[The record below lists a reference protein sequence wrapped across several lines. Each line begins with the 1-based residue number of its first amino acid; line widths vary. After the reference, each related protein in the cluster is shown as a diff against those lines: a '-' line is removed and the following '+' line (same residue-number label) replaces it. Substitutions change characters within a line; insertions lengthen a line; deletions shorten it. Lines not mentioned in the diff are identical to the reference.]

1 MKLPVLAMLSPAL
14 LLAADFPAPN
24 ELPKQ
29 LNLPDPL
36 VTRQGPRVMSGD
48 QWEELRKPELRA
60 LFEQYMYGRWPSGAG
75 WKSNTLLFEEKKALN
90 GTATVRE
97 FAVDVGLDTPVHLLV
112 VTPNGKKGPSPCFLG
127 LNFYGN
133 HAILD
138 LPGIALPKGWVRANR
153 DGTGGNSAREADR
166 GKETDVW
173 NVATAIQRGYA
184 VATFYQGDL
193 VPDEPNLAKAAL
205 EKLDPSP
212 DFETPQDAKKWEGA
226 GTATIAAWAWGFS
239 QMLNALEK
247 LPEIDAKRVATVGHS
262 RNGKTALLAA
272 AFDKRFAMAIP
283 SQAGSG
289 GTGPS
294 RVAPALAEIKSN
306 GRPTA
311 ETVAVITK
319 SFPHW
324 FCKNFSAFAE
334 DLDRLPFDQHCLIAL
349 CAPRPVL
356 VSNATEDLWANPTGQ
371 FDMLRG
377 AAPVYQ
383 LYFPDSLGAEKMPEV
398 GQLMKSR
405 LGYFIRPGKHSMTA
419 VDWAAWLDYADQWLK

>member
-1 MKLPVLAMLSPAL
+1 MKLPVIAMLSPAL
-14 LLAADFPAPN
+14 LLATEFPAPN
-24 ELPKQ
+24 SLPVQ
-29 LNLPDPL
+29 QGLPDPL
-36 VTRQGPRVMSGD
+36 VARDGAKITSRE
-48 QWEELRKPELRA
+48 QWEKVRKPELRA

-75 WKSNTLLFEEKKALN
+75 WTGQKLLFENKAAL
-90 GTATVRE
+90 GGAATVRE
-97 FAVDVGLDTPVHLLV
+97 FAVDVGLDSPVQLLV
-112 VTPNGKKGPSPCFLG
+112 ATPNGKSGPVPCFLG

-133 HAILD
+133 HAVLGLD
-138 LPGIALPKGWVRANR
+138 GIALPTGWVRASR
-153 DGTGGNSAREADR
+153 DGSGGNRARAEDR
-166 GKETDVW
+166 GRETDAW
-173 NVATAIQRGYA
+173 NVAMAIQRGYA

-193 VPDEPNLAKAAL
+193 VPDEPKLAESAL
-205 EKLDPSP
+205 LKLDPPKASG
-212 DFETPQDAKKWEGA
+212 EGRGDAA
-226 GTATIAAWAWGFS
+226 TATIAAWAWGFS

-247 LPEIDAKRVATVGHS
+247 LPEIDAKRVVTVGHS

-272 AFDKRFAMAIP
+272 AFDDRFAMAIP

-294 RVAPALAEIKSN
+294 RVASELAKPN
-306 GRPTA
+306 DKGRPTA

-356 VSNATEDLWANPTGQ
+356 LSNATEDLWANPSGQ
-371 FDMLRG
+371 FEMLRA

-383 LYFPDSLGAEKMPEV
+383 LVAKDGLGADESPEV
-398 GQLMKSR
+398 GQLLNSR
-405 LGYFIRPGKHSMTA
+405 LGYFIRSGKHSMTA
-419 VDWAAWLDYADQWLK
+419 TDWSAWYDYADRWLR

>member
-14 LLAADFPAPN
+14 LFAAD
-24 ELPKQ
+24 LPDPSALPVQ
-29 LNLPDPL
+29 RGLPDPL
-36 VTRQGPRVMSGD
+36 VTRHGPRVMNRD
-48 QWEELRKPELRA
+48 QWEKTRKPELRV
-60 LFEQYMYGRWPSGAG
+60 LFEQYMYGRWPTGAG
-75 WKSNTLLFEEKKALN
+75 WKGNKLLFEDKKALN

-97 FAVDVGLDTPVHLLV
+97 FAVDVGLDAPVQLLV
-112 VTPNGKKGPSPCFLG
+112 ATPNGKTGPSPCFLG

-133 HAILD
+133 HTLLD

-153 DGTGGNSAREADR
+153 DGTGGNTAHEEDR
-166 GKETDVW
+166 GKEIDVW
-173 NVATAIQRGYA
+173 NIANSIQRGYA

-193 VPDEPNLAKAAL
+193 VPDEAKLAGPAL
-205 EKLDPSP
+205 EKLDPAK
-212 DFETPQDAKKWEGA
+212 DFETPEGA
-226 GTATIAAWAWGFS
+226 KAWNNSGTATIAAWAWGFS
-239 QMLNALEK
+239 QMLSALEK
-247 LPEIDAKRVATVGHS
+247 LPEIDPKRVATVGHS

-272 AFDKRFAMAIP
+272 AFDERFAMAIP

-294 RVAPALAEIKSN
+294 RVAPELAKPNAN

-324 FCKNFSAFAE
+324 FCKNFSAFAD
-334 DLDRLPFDQHCLIAL
+334 DLDRLPFDQHCLIAM

-356 VSNATEDLWANPTGQ
+356 VSNATEDLWANPAGQ
-371 FDMLRG
+371 FEMLAA

-383 LYFPDSLGAEKMPEV
+383 LYGEAPLGSEKAPQP
-398 GQLMKSR
+398 GQLLKSR
-405 LGYFIRPGKHSMTA
+405 LGYFIRTGKHSMIA